1 MDGSV
6 EAMDASAQST
16 HNNDATLE
24 DLLHGGCKLDSSSL
38 FRRVKTIANSE
49 LRANPKELLAL
60 VAIFAE
66 STLKKYTCSC
76 PELVFVSKLLL
87 LLLEDISLSSS
98 ELPKPVISILTA
110 WALSTS
116 LLLRSHKPRHRK
128 LAVTLSR
135 RLWRKD
141 KQLWDILFQEFQS
154 ARLSAAF
161 LPVLSIGCSFGVC
174 PSESAECDKLKV
186 LKRILEITLAVKKP
200 SQPVNLE
207 FCSHLLNY
215 CIDENTFVS
224 ELIPASHR
232 SFLRTPETAVS
243 VVNVILKQLDLKL
256 DKFAV
261 DFIRPL
267 ANNLLST
274 DVAIASA
281 SSESILA
288 TALLCGE
295 HETIAKI
302 FELVLQKLTGPDGR
316 RANLESRRIML
327 DTLGN
332 LSLHKS
338 NDAKLFPVAL
348 AVFVDLIGS
357 EVSDEIVECVLL
369 QLCRWLKRTK
379 CPMSEKAQT
388 LFKDRLS
395 STKTSPNIRLALLK
409 CLDQAYRSGVRIA
422 KTFTPLLVN
431 VAQSANTEAPASPKV
446 SEALAAACLWLQMNS
461 TPEKTPDSLWV
472 VLEGIKVDRKES
484 TENAESLPIWLRH
497 RFILAASE
505 DVQSYLVHVMYLLL
519 SNHPSEL
526 SDEQKSSFYRT
537 LLLLWLYTD
546 SKSVLADIRCCLTFH
561 AMRDPSGRSQT
572 LLASLNR
579 IVDDGE
585 RARSS
590 PASVASNDLLC
601 VALGNVVRFGN
612 RLVHLVNLLCS
623 LGAACKAPNQ
633 RVSCL
638 SRLRLTIAS
647 TGSADAP
654 TFDLSIAQR
663 LSLFFSA
670 VYALSHSASAAADEG
685 AWRRLCARLILPD
698 CAEAPILK
706 KHLSEEAV
714 SNTWQNLAESVM
726 KFPALDRTR
735 RLYLQRLLQWAP
747 VTLGSFL
754 SNCLSRDLSDEY
766 LSISG
771 DEVAIMLTEP
781 GMLYNKELLNSLPRY
796 QVKSNIQE
804 EDLIPKKSAK
814 QPKTFLESL
823 ASELTARQMET
834 VMTEMKREEEIRTRM
849 LKLYQSGIHR
859 VDVLTTMVTVLRKL
873 NWPELQQNFLK
884 QNSSNVS
891 SLTLSLLSNP
901 LLAPSAL
908 YAHEQFFRLMV
919 EVSLVQPSS
928 DHVMVQTPTE
938 ATQRKAVSL
947 AAWTARVHRP
957 ARLLTTASAS
967 PVESKLTVFRTANTE
982 WLLFCRQQ
990 PLQEHTNTV
999 LHLLAEEI
1007 PQTSVASTILLSNL
1021 LPVFVELLGA
1031 SPFNTD
1037 STEVA
1042 VDNAGTFSVPLPAE
1056 DWSWVTASLFCTC
1069 ICALRRQLT
1078 TTSTEGSSIST
1089 HTPLKVSSNFGLCA
1103 SLPFKELY
1111 AFIFSVL
1118 EKQALMREAGAL
1130 ATDESLQE
1138 ADNQLTLLILD
1149 TLKEAAQVQVDYL
1162 LEFFSEENACIEC
1175 TPLVYSLMM
1184 QLVSPASICRAS
1196 SLVCMLV
1203 LAKRLPTLFTHSLRP
1218 LIPVQQSNTVEVS
1231 GDFEPETAATGD
1243 LADAAKGKNKN
1254 QKKKR
1259 KKAALAVAS
1268 SLAIQAK
1275 MDASIADPGTWPPLN
1290 LLANTQLR
1298 LFVGRCDPSVEVV
1311 IDAESMWDLLG
1322 LRSLAEK
1329 EADGERILLNDRPRH
1344 EDLLPPTALATRLL
1358 LESTRKHPDVQ
1369 VATAQALQRC
1379 LNGKSQDEIDHVLD
1393 YWLEIYHCLKETP
1406 EEPKDTSHRHAEQ
1419 KVPEMPKYRLQRL
1432 GLAVALAAIVSC
1444 SKTPGWSTNSTA
1456 PVSDSPDAKKTDSD
1470 EVDSKTTVKQ
1480 SSTKAGAWL
1489 QKIFRFL
1496 VQEGLHDPDEDVRYA
1511 MLQAGLNAT
1520 RVHGVTNLQQ
1530 LLPILEGFL
1539 NKAPNVAELD
1549 MVRQSVVILLGS
1561 LAKYLT
1567 PEDQRVG
1574 AIFSRLLAIINFP
1587 ADVVQNAVEDCLAP
1601 LAPKLPP
1608 EQLEKVCPRL
1618 MATLMSN
1625 SGYAERRGAAYAL
1638 AGIVRGCGLVALKQ
1652 YSIVDK
1658 LMAGL
1663 SDKSSKHR
1671 ESSLFV
1677 FERLSLGLGK
1687 LFEPYVVRLIPGLLD
1702 CFGDANTAVREAA
1715 AVTSQAVMSKLSA
1728 HGIKLILPI
1737 LLKVIDEDSSWRTKC
1752 QAVNV
1757 LATMTNCAP
1766 KQLSS
1771 CLPQI
1776 VPRLLAVLVDS
1787 QEGVKKAGADALAK
1801 IGTVIRNPEV
1811 QALVPYL
1818 IATLQDSLADKM
1830 TCLQMLRDTCFTHI
1844 VDAACLALIMPVLQ
1858 RAFDDRST
1866 DIRKIAAQIFG
1877 TLYSLSRKEDLEP
1890 YIPRILPGLRSC
1902 LLDPVPEVR
1911 SVTARALGA
1920 MVRGVGESCSKDLLP
1935 WLMSTLTSDQSSV
1948 DRSGAAQG
1956 LAEVLG
1962 AMGVQRLQSI
1972 LPEFIKTAEATNIQ
1986 PFVRDGYLMLFVY
1999 LPEVFSTDFVQFIG
2013 QILPP
2018 IRKALADECEY
2029 LRDTAL
2035 KAGQRIIDLFSE
2047 EAVELLLPELEVG
2060 LADADWRIRHSSLQL
2075 TGDLLYKLSGSSGKG
2090 TTTTADEDDTFGT
2103 NMASRRILEALGTER
2118 RNRVLARL
2126 HIARSDPTY
2135 VVRQAASH
2143 IWKIV
2148 VDNTPRTL
2156 RDLMPTL
2163 IQLLISSLGSPI
2175 RDQQQVAGRALGDLV
2190 RKLGERILP
2199 EIVPYLEEG
2208 LNVEDGDRRR
2218 GVCNGLIE
2226 IMRNSV
2232 PDQIASFADR
2242 LTSPIRR
2249 SLCDSSPEVRKAGA
2263 RAFDLLYAAIGT
2275 RAIDEIL
2282 PALFTLLDQP
2292 ETNPQALDGIRQL
2305 LVLRGKAVMP
2315 YLVPQLTQPKLDAKT
2330 FAFFAPIAGDS
2341 LSRHLNKILPCFLL
2355 AARDVPASDVDNSE
2369 LQSCAVVLTSIAE
2382 VSGVRTILQELVTG
2396 LCLTES
2402 SSMAAGT
2409 TVAATAFRQGSSAY
2423 CYASLRLL
2431 HVYLEICCTLDEAES
2446 AATGAPTVE
2455 KGKLHTVRS
2464 NRRVLPDSDSSDK
2477 DADSD
2482 DSDAEDDDDDDNE
2495 SFDEDDDEEDEGSSD
2510 NFSDSG
2516 ERPDPREVVRRLLP
2530 EFYPSMLRN
2539 FGKLLTVSDDKI
2551 LLFTWSCLESL
2562 LKYWAVVDM
2571 SAQANELRQAIKSA
2585 AGEFLRSQPPQIRR
2599 DRRAST
2605 TSSGSS
2611 QILVPGFSR
2620 PNLPLPCLVRF
2631 YSECILRGRQEA
2643 KQPAAQGLSECVTLS
2658 SGPALQPCVIKILG
2672 PMIRL
2677 LGERQPSSVRIAV
2690 VDSLATLIEKC
2701 PTATRPFTP
2710 QLQATFTKA
2719 LGDAHRQIR
2728 LLGGRGL
2735 ANIAAITPKID
2746 QLLTELAAAV
2756 TSKLN
2761 PTAANAPSSGPY
2773 VQALAAAGLYPD
2785 TSLNALR
2792 LCLEKSV
2799 GKARISALKTVVG
2812 QLLSISTLDKLPSL
2826 QPQQNLSQVE
2836 DAPVAGVENTPIS
2849 AQCVRRSASACV
2861 GAALASAHGYA
2872 CRLRDG
2878 PKLPTDEVCELAD
2891 FEAIVPWL
2899 TKQTSD
2905 SVLLQTYALAIMA
2918 MCKVRPSS
2926 LLREEE
2932 VSTTNLRVHS
2942 LRIVSDCC
2950 LNSQAAIYLEGFRA
2964 LAYWLGSAV
2973 ELKVPPEDILSLIQ
2987 LLSRAFKLDDAEGR
3001 MFAAHIAEHLAWRID
3016 LQDRAFAA
3024 TCTSWI
3030 THLIALLTTASR
3042 DRSSVVCVA
3051 SEEALAILC
3060 QLGAPGGGKDSDA
3073 YKFCLENVEA
3083 AKRPVLEEVLSRLK
3097 KRNWNHLWQ
3106 RGRLEIDDTLMD
3118 S

>member
-1 MDGSV
+1 M
-6 EAMDASAQST
+6 
-16 HNNDATLE
+16 NNPGLSSQFKV
-24 DLLHGGCKLDSSSL
+24 GGE
-38 FRRVKTIANSE
+38 KTNIILS
-49 LRANPKELLAL
+49 
-60 VAIFAE
+60 
-66 STLKKYTCSC
+66 SC
-76 PELVFVSKLLL
+76 PELIFLFKLLSL
-87 LLLEDISLSSS
+87 VLESVDVSAS
-98 ELPKPVISILTA
+98 ELPERDLSILTA

-116 LLLRSHKPRHRK
+116 LLLRSHKSRHRK
-128 LAVTLSR
+128 LAL
-135 RLWRKD
+135 
-141 KQLWDILFQEFQS
+141 
-154 ARLSAAF
+154 
-161 LPVLSIGCSFGVC
+161 VLS
-174 PSESAECDKLKV
+174 P
-186 LKRILEITLAVKKP
+186 
-200 SQPVNLE
+200 
-207 FCSHLLNY
+207 
-215 CIDENTFVS
+215 
-224 ELIPASHR
+224 
-232 SFLRTPETAVS
+232 
-243 VVNVILKQLDLKL
+243 VNVILKQLDLKL
-256 DKFAV
+256 DKCAV

-267 ANNLLST
+267 ASSILST
-274 DVAIASA
+274 NVAIASA
-281 SSESILA
+281 SSESILT
-288 TALLCGE
+288 TALLCRE
-295 HETIAKI
+295 YETVAKI
-302 FELVLQKLTGPDGR
+302 FELVLQKLTGQDGR
-316 RANLESRRIML
+316 KASLESRRIML
-327 DTLGN
+327 DTLGS

-348 AVFVDLIGS
+348 AAFIDLISS
-357 EVSDEIVECVLL
+357 EVSDEIIECVLR

-379 CPMSEKAQT
+379 CPMSEKAQN

-395 STKTSPNIRLALLK
+395 SPKTSPNVRLALLK
-409 CLDQAYRSGVRIA
+409 CLDQAFRSGVRIA
-422 KTFTPLLVN
+422 KTFTPLLLSV
-431 VAQSANTEAPASPKV
+431 VRSAKTEVPASPKV
-446 SEALAAACLWLQMNS
+446 SEALVAASLWLQMNS
-461 TPEKTPDSLWV
+461 TPEKTPESLWV
-472 VLEGIKVDRKES
+472 VLEGVRVDRKES
-484 TENAESLPIWLRH
+484 AENAESLPIWLRH
-497 RFILAASE
+497 RFILASSE
-505 DVQSYLVHVMYLLL
+505 DVHSHLVHVIYLLL

-526 SDEQKSSFYRT
+526 SDEQKSCFYRT
-537 LLLLWLYTD
+537 LLLLWLYTE
-546 SKSVLADIRCCLTFH
+546 SKSVLADIRCCLTSH
-561 AMRDPSGRSQT
+561 MMRDPCGRSQA
-572 LLASLNR
+572 LLTSLSQL
-579 IVDDGE
+579 VDDCE
-585 RARSS
+585 RARSA
-590 PASVASNDLLC
+590 PTSVASNDLLC
-601 VALGNVVRFGN
+601 VALANVTRFGN
-612 RLVHLVNLLCS
+612 RLVHLVSILCS

-633 RVSCL
+633 RAFGL
-638 SRLRLTIAS
+638 SRIRLTTATAGSVVAS
-647 TGSADAP
+647 TS
-654 TFDLSIAQR
+654 DLSIAQR

-670 VYALSHSASAAADEG
+670 VYALSHSAAVAADEG
-685 AWRRLCARLILPD
+685 AWRRLCTRLSLPD

-706 KHLSEEAV
+706 KRLPEETV
-714 SNTWQNLAESVM
+714 SGQWQNLAESVM
-726 KFPALDRTR
+726 KSSALGCTR
-735 RLYLQRLLQWAP
+735 RLCLQRLLQWAP

-766 LSISG
+766 LSVGG

-781 GMLYNKELLNSLPRY
+781 GMLYNQELLNSLPRY
-796 QVKSNIQE
+796 QVKSSAQE
-804 EDLIPKKSAK
+804 EDFIPKKSSK
-814 QPKTFLESL
+814 QQETFLESL

-834 VMTEMKREEEIRTRM
+834 VMTEVKREEEIRARM
-849 LKLYQSGIHR
+849 LKLYQSGLHL
-859 VDVLTTMVTVLRKL
+859 VDVLTTTVTVLREL
-873 NWPELQQNFLK
+873 NWPELQLEFLK
-884 QNSSNVS
+884 QNSSTIS

-919 EVSLVQPSS
+919 ELSLAQPS
-928 DHVMVQTPTE
+928 DHLMIQTPTE
-938 ATQRKAVSL
+938 TARRKAVCL
-947 AAWTARVHRP
+947 AAWTTRVHRP
-957 ARLLTTASAS
+957 ARLLATAPLSS
-967 PVESKLTVFRTANTE
+967 VESKMATCRTANTE
-982 WLLFCRQQ
+982 WLLYCRQKHV
-990 PLQEHTNTV
+990 QEHTSAV
-999 LHLLAEEI
+999 LRLLAEEI
-1007 PQTSVASTILLSNL
+1007 PPTSVASTILLSSL
-1021 LPVFVELLGA
+1021 LPVFVELLAA
-1031 SPFNTD
+1031 SPFSTD
-1037 STEVA
+1037 STKVP
-1042 VDNAGTFSVPLPAE
+1042 VGTPRTFSIPLPAE
-1056 DWSWVTASLFCTC
+1056 DWSWVSASTFCTC
-1069 ICALRRQLT
+1069 ICALRRQLSS
-1078 TTSTEGSSIST
+1078 TSTECSAIPT
-1089 HTPLKVSSNFGLCA
+1089 HTPLNVSSNFSLCA
-1103 SLPFKELY
+1103 SLPFKDLY

-1118 EKQALMREAGAL
+1118 EKQTLMCEADALVANDR
-1130 ATDESLQE
+1130 LQE
-1138 ADNQLTLLILD
+1138 ADNQLTLLIID
-1149 TLKEAAQVQVDYL
+1149 TLKETAQVQVDYL
-1162 LEFFSEENACIEC
+1162 QEFFSEEDACIEC
-1175 TPLVYSLMM
+1175 SPLVYSLML

-1196 SLVCMLV
+1196 SLVCMLL
-1203 LAKRLPTLFTHSLRP
+1203 LAKRLPTLFTHSLCP
-1218 LIPVQQSNTVEVS
+1218 PPPTQQPNIVEASGDVEV
-1231 GDFEPETAATGD
+1231 ETATANESC
-1243 LADAAKGKNKN
+1243 DASKAKNKN

-1259 KKAALAVAS
+1259 KKAALTVAS
-1268 SLAIQAK
+1268 GLAIQAK
-1275 MDASIADPGTWPPLN
+1275 MDAGIADPGTWPPLN

-1298 LFVGRCDPSVEVV
+1298 LFVSRCDPSVEVV
-1311 IDAESMWDLLG
+1311 LDAESMWDLLG
-1322 LRSLAEK
+1322 LHKLAEK
-1329 EADGERILLNDRPRH
+1329 DADGERTLLNDRPRH

-1358 LESTRKHPDVQ
+1358 LESTRKPSDVQ

-1393 YWLEIYHCLKETP
+1393 YWLEIYHCLVETP
-1406 EEPKDTSHRHAEQ
+1406 EKAKDTSHRY
-1419 KVPEMPKYRLQRL
+1419 PEPKEPEVPKYRLQRL

-1444 SKTPGWSTNSTA
+1444 SKTPGWSSNTA
-1456 PVSDSPDAKKTDSD
+1456 PSSSSAAAATAAASDAPDTKKADND
-1470 EVDSKTTVKQ
+1470 EAESKTAAKQ
-1480 SSTKAGAWL
+1480 GGAKAGAWL

-1511 MLQAGLNAT
+1511 MLQAGLSAT

-1539 NKAPNVAELD
+1539 SKAPNVAELD

-1567 PEDQRVG
+1567 PEDQRVS

-1618 MATLMSN
+1618 LSTLLSN
-1625 SGYAERRGAAYAL
+1625 AGYAERRGAAYAL

-1663 SDKSSKHR
+1663 SDKSPKHR
-1671 ESSLFV
+1671 ESSLFA

-1702 CFGDANTAVREAA
+1702 CFGDANTDVREAA

-1737 LLKVIDEDSSWRTKC
+1737 LLKVIDEDSAWRTKC

-1787 QEGVKKAGADALAK
+1787 QEGVKKAGANALAK

-1811 QALVPYL
+1811 QALVPHL

-1830 TCLQMLRDTCFTHI
+1830 TCLLMLRDTCFTHI

-1920 MVRGVGESCSKDLLP
+1920 MVRGVGESCSKELLP
-1935 WLMSTLTSDQSSV
+1935 WLMSTLTSEQSSV

-1972 LPEFIKTAEATNIQ
+1972 LPDFIKTAEATNIQ

-1999 LPEVFSTDFVQFIG
+1999 LPEVFSSDFVQFIG

-2029 LRDTAL
+2029 LRETAL

-2047 EAVELLLPELEVG
+2047 QAVELLLPELEVG

-2175 RDQQQVAGRALGDLV
+2175 REQQQVAGRALGDLV
-2190 RKLGERILP
+2190 RKLGERVLP
-2199 EIVPYLEEG
+2199 EIVPYLEDG

-2232 PDQIASFADR
+2232 PDQIATFADR

-2263 RAFDLLYAAIGT
+2263 RAFDLLYAAIGI
-2275 RAIDEIL
+2275 RALDEIL
-2282 PALFTLLDQP
+2282 PDLFALLDQS

-2315 YLVPQLTQPKLDAKT
+2315 YLVPKLTQPKLDAKT

-2341 LSRHLNKILPCFLL
+2341 LSRHLNKILPFFLL

-2369 LQSCAVVLTSIAE
+2369 LQNCGVVLTSIAE
-2382 VSGVRTILQELVTG
+2382 LSGVRTILQELVTG
-2396 LCLTES
+2396 LCLTDS
-2402 SSMAAGT
+2402 SST
-2409 TVAATAFRQGSSAY
+2409 AATTFRQGSSAY

-2431 HVYLEICCTLDEAES
+2431 HVYLEICCTPDEAES
-2446 AATGAPTVE
+2446 TAPAASTAALTVD
-2455 KGKLHTVRS
+2455 R
-2464 NRRVLPDSDSSDK
+2464 DK
-2477 DADSD
+2477 
-2482 DSDAEDDDDDDNE
+2482 
-2495 SFDEDDDEEDEGSSD
+2495 
-2510 NFSDSG
+2510 
-2516 ERPDPREVVRRLLP
+2516 PHPREVVRRLLP
-2530 EFYPSMLRN
+2530 DFYPSMLRN
-2539 FGKLLTVSDDKI
+2539 FGKLLTVPDDKI

-2562 LKYWAVVDM
+2562 LKYWTVVDM
-2571 SAQANELRQAIKSA
+2571 SAQTNELRQAIKSA
-2585 AGEFLRSQPPQIRR
+2585 ASEFLRSQPPQIRR
-2599 DRRAST
+2599 GRRTST
-2605 TSSGSS
+2605 VSSDSR
-2611 QILVPGFSR
+2611 QIPVPGFSR

-2631 YSECILRGRQEA
+2631 YSECILRGRQDA
-2643 KQPAAQGLSECVTLS
+2643 KQPAAQGLSECVALS

-2719 LGDAHRQIR
+2719 LGDVHRQIR

-2735 ANIAAITPKID
+2735 ANIATITPKID
-2746 QLLTELAAAV
+2746 QLLTDLAAAV

-2761 PTAANAPSSGPY
+2761 PAATSAPSSGPY

-2799 GKARISALKTVVG
+2799 GKPRVSTVKTVVS
-2812 QLLSISTLDKLPSL
+2812 QLLSVSTLDKLPPL
-2826 QPQQNLSQVE
+2826 QPQQHLSQVD
-2836 DAPVAGVENTPIS
+2836 DAPVTGAENSPIS

-2861 GAALASAHGYA
+2861 GAALASAHGYV

-2878 PKLPTDEVCELAD
+2878 PKLPTDEACELAD

-2905 SVLLQTYALAIMA
+2905 PILLQTYALAIMA

-2926 LLREEE
+2926 LLGEEA
-2932 VSTTNLRVHS
+2932 STPNLRLRS

-2950 LNSQAAIYLEGFRA
+2950 LNPQASIYLEGFRA
-2964 LAYWLGSAV
+2964 LAYWVGAAI
-2973 ELKVPPEDILSLIQ
+2973 ELQIPPDDILSLVQ

-3001 MFAAHIAEHLAWRID
+3001 TFGAHIAEHLAWRVD
-3016 LQDRAFAA
+3016 LQDKAF
-3024 TCTSWI
+3024 TSTGSPWLTPLI
-3030 THLIALLTTASR
+3030 TLLTTASR
-3042 DRSSVVCVA
+3042 DRSSAVCVA
-3051 SEEALAILC
+3051 SEEALAVLC
-3060 QLGAPGGGKDSDA
+3060 QLGAPGGSKDSDA
-3073 YKFCLENVEA
+3073 YKFCLDNVEA
-3083 AKRPVLEEVLSRLK
+3083 AKRPILEEVLGRLK
-3097 KRNWNHLWQ
+3097 KRNWNHVWQ

>member
-1 MDGSV
+1 M
-6 EAMDASAQST
+6 
-16 HNNDATLE
+16 
-24 DLLHGGCKLDSSSL
+24 
-38 FRRVKTIANSE
+38 
-49 LRANPKELLAL
+49 
-60 VAIFAE
+60 AI
-66 STLKKYTCSC
+66 SR
-76 PELVFVSKLLL
+76 
-87 LLLEDISLSSS
+87 SLS
-98 ELPKPVISILTA
+98 VISESYPTPGG
-110 WALSTS
+110 ALPEA
-116 LLLRSHKPRHRK
+116 R
-128 LAVTLSR
+128 TL
-135 RLWRKD
+135 
-141 KQLWDILFQEFQS
+141 
-154 ARLSAAF
+154 
-161 LPVLSIGCSFGVC
+161 
-174 PSESAECDKLKV
+174 
-186 LKRILEITLAVKKP
+186 
-200 SQPVNLE
+200 
-207 FCSHLLNY
+207 
-215 CIDENTFVS
+215 
-224 ELIPASHR
+224 
-232 SFLRTPETAVS
+232 
-243 VVNVILKQLDLKL
+243 VNVILKQLDLKL

-316 RANLESRRIML
+316 RASLESRRIML

-647 TGSADAP
+647 TGSADAS

-873 NWPELQQNFLK
+873 NWPELQQDFLK

-1042 VDNAGTFSVPLPAE
+1042 VDNAGTFSIPLPAE

-1089 HTPLKVSSNFGLCA
+1089 HTPLKVSSNFSLCA

-1444 SKTPGWSTNSTA
+1444 SKTPGWSTNSTAPSTTA

-2018 IRKALADECEY
+2018 IRKASCSLLKTCSPALADECEY

-2455 KGKLHTVRS
+2455 K
-2464 NRRVLPDSDSSDK
+2464 
-2477 DADSD
+2477 
-2482 DSDAEDDDDDDNE
+2482 
-2495 SFDEDDDEEDEGSSD
+2495 
-2510 NFSDSG
+2510 
-2516 ERPDPREVVRRLLP
+2516 
-2530 EFYPSMLRN
+2530 
-2539 FGKLLTVSDDKI
+2539 
-2551 LLFTWSCLESL
+2551 
-2562 LKYWAVVDM
+2562 VVDM

-2690 VDSLATLIEKC
+2690 VDSLATLIEK
-2701 PTATRPFTP
+2701 A
-2710 QLQATFTKA
+2710 
-2719 LGDAHRQIR
+2719 
-2728 LLGGRGL
+2728 
-2735 ANIAAITPKID
+2735 
-2746 QLLTELAAAV
+2746 
-2756 TSKLN
+2756 
-2761 PTAANAPSSGPY
+2761 
-2773 VQALAAAGLYPD
+2773 
-2785 TSLNALR
+2785 
-2792 LCLEKSV
+2792 
-2799 GKARISALKTVVG
+2799 
-2812 QLLSISTLDKLPSL
+2812 
-2826 QPQQNLSQVE
+2826 
-2836 DAPVAGVENTPIS
+2836 
-2849 AQCVRRSASACV
+2849 
-2861 GAALASAHGYA
+2861 
-2872 CRLRDG
+2872 
-2878 PKLPTDEVCELAD
+2878 
-2891 FEAIVPWL
+2891 
-2899 TKQTSD
+2899 
-2905 SVLLQTYALAIMA
+2905 
-2918 MCKVRPSS
+2918 S
-2926 LLREEE
+2926 LL
-2932 VSTTNLRVHS
+2932 
-2942 LRIVSDCC
+2942 
-2950 LNSQAAIYLEGFRA
+2950 
-2964 LAYWLGSAV
+2964 
-2973 ELKVPPEDILSLIQ
+2973 
-2987 LLSRAFKLDDAEGR
+2987 
-3001 MFAAHIAEHLAWRID
+3001 
-3016 LQDRAFAA
+3016 
-3024 TCTSWI
+3024 
-3030 THLIALLTTASR
+3030 
-3042 DRSSVVCVA
+3042 
-3051 SEEALAILC
+3051 
-3060 QLGAPGGGKDSDA
+3060 
-3073 YKFCLENVEA
+3073 
-3083 AKRPVLEEVLSRLK
+3083 
-3097 KRNWNHLWQ
+3097 
-3106 RGRLEIDDTLMD
+3106 
-3118 S
+3118 